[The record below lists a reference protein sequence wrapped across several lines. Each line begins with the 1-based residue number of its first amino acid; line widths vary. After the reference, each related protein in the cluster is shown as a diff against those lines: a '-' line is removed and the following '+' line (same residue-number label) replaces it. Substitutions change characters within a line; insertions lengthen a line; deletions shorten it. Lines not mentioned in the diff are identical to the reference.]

1 MKTNVHQKPL
11 TPDASLLKQINFTRI
26 LSLLRYYPRLTR
38 AHMAPQTGLTRSTV
52 TVITIELIATG
63 LVHKGRETTSGP
75 DGGRPGVELELNRD
89 GAFFIGAAIG
99 DGGSNW
105 WRSLGLP
112 ISISDARS
120 AVAIGSIHPI
130 NRHLDGDRSP
140 TVRIR

>member
-11 TPDASLLKQINFTRI
+11 TPDVSLLKQINFTRI

-63 LVHKGRETTSGP
+63 LVRKGRETTSGP

-89 GAFFIGAAIG
+89 GAFLLEPPLAMAAPIGGAVLVYQ
-99 DGGSNW
+99 
-105 WRSLGLP
+105 SLFQMPDL
-112 ISISDARS
+112 
-120 AVAIGSIHPI
+120 
-130 NRHLDGDRSP
+130 LLL
-140 TVRIR
+140 